1 MRTSD
6 HLIPGQT
13 YSREQLRERFQIAD
27 ATINTGIFRP
37 AGHESVWLFITEQ
50 KTSDRTPYKDQL
62 SGEDLYFEGQTQGRT
77 DALVREHRDR
87 GLELLLFYRHRKDER
102 PDYSFRYEGVF
113 EHVSSESGPP
123 TRFHLRRQGK

>member
-50 KTSDRTPYKDQL
+50 KTSDRTPYEDQL

-102 PDYSFRYEGVF
+102 PDYSFLYEGVF
-113 EHVSSESGPP
+113 EYVSSESGPP
-123 TRFHLRRQGK
+123 TRFHLRRQGT